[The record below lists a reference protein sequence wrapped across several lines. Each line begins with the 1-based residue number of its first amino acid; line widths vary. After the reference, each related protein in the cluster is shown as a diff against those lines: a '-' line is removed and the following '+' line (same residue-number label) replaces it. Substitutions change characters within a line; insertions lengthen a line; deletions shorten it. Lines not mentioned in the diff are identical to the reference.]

1 MNTLIKNGCFI
12 ALLAIHACKKD
23 DKPSDAAL
31 INLPV
36 IEKLSRP
43 SVQAGEELTVY
54 GSKLLQKGMQT
65 DVLVNGK
72 PGTIIRSAADS
83 ITLRIPEKALNGN
96 ITVIISKGEHF
107 LSTQGPYLQ
116 IIQTP
121 VVKGFWPVY
130 ATGGDTIALISEHFS
145 DQFTNNQILLG
156 NVKVEI
162 VAKKG
167 KDTLLIKLPANAV
180 TGYFSWNTYNGPYYS
195 FADQPFR
202 VRHAN
207 YTANTVMDWIY
218 QDPAFSYMDT
228 LVRGYPVLAGG
239 NYQEIHKRIY
249 DAALQYIQYTD
260 SAYTIF
266 LPSDNSYLNKGI
278 RKTTFIENILS
289 KPYNYNTL
297 LIAAISPGNQLH
309 ISDLNDG
316 DTFRSAFTMKM
327 TYPEVESDE
336 HNYMKI
342 IVEDGVKY
350 AQIVGMYEESRARV
364 KILKEHRI
372 GKAVII
378 EIEGELG
385 FVYF

>member
-23 DKPSDAAL
+23 DKPSAATL
-31 INLPV
+31 INPPV

-43 SVQAGEELTVY
+43 FVQAGEELTVY
-54 GSKLLQKGMQT
+54 GSKLLQKGLQT
-65 DVLVNGK
+65 EVLVNGK
-72 PGTIIRSAADS
+72 PGVIIRSAADS
-83 ITLRIPEKALNGN
+83 ITVRVPEKALTGN
-96 ITVIISKGEHF
+96 VTVIVSKGEHF
-107 LSTQGPYLQ
+107 MSTQGPQ
-116 IIQTP
+116 IEIKQTP
-121 VVKGFWPVY
+121 VVKGFWPLY

-156 NVKVEI
+156 STKVEI

-167 KDTLLIKLPANAV
+167 KDTLLVKLPTNAV

-195 FADQPFR
+195 FGAQPYR
-202 VRHAN
+202 VRQTN

-228 LVRGYPVLAGG
+228 LVRGYPLLAGG
-239 NYQEIHKRIY
+239 NYEDIHKRMY
-249 DAALQYIQYTD
+249 AAALQYIQYTD

-266 LPSDNSYLNKGI
+266 LPSDASYLNKG
-278 RKTTFIENILS
+278 TTKEAFLENILS
-289 KPYNYNTL
+289 KPYNYNIL
-297 LIAAISPGNQLH
+297 LIAAISPNNQLH
-309 ISDLNDG
+309 ISDLEDG

-327 TYPEVESDE
+327 NYPEVENDE
-336 HNYMKI
+336 HNYIKI
-342 IVEDGVKY
+342 VVEDGVKY
-350 AQIVGMYEESRARV
+350 AQIYGMYEETRPRV

-385 FVYF
+385 YVYF